1 MKYFDWRDEQERKA
15 KEPAPA
21 PKAEEKPVDPN
32 AVRELY
38 VEVPNI

>member
-15 KEPAPA
+15 NEPEPAPEPA
-21 PKAEEKPVDPN
+21 APVDPN

-38 VEVPNI
+38 VEDISI

>member
-15 KEPAPA
+15 KEPAPEK
-21 PKAEEKPVDPN
+21 KAEPAIDPN

-38 VEVPNI
+38 VEDVSI